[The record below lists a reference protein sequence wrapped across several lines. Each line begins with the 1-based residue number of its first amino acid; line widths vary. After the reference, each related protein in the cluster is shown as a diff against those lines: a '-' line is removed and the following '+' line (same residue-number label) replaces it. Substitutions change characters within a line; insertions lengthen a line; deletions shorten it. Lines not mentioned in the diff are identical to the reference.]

1 MSSENQSDNLYP
13 MKKDGTFL
21 LKINQMK
28 STMKEGW
35 NVFFF
40 NKPTMKE
47 IDEIRLHKKTCI
59 ER

>member
-28 STMKEGW
+28 PTMKEGW

-40 NKPTMKE
+40 NKSYKANN
-47 IDEIRLHKKTCI
+47 
-59 ER
+59 ERNR